1 MPTTFKLLHP
11 AFAVNP
17 DESEVR
23 HDAERYDTLTG
34 HNVVLFSNNKPNV
47 SPFHE
52 ELDQY
57 LRQTES
63 VGGVEFIQ
71 KSSAARPAEEG
82 VMQRAQAFDFAVNA
96 IAD

>member
-11 AFAVNP
+11 AFATSA

-34 HNVVLFSNNKPNV
+34 HSAVLFSNNKPNV

-52 ELDQY
+52 ELNQY
-57 LRQTES
+57 LRQMES
-63 VGGVEFIQ
+63 VSDVEFIQ
-71 KSSAARPAEEG
+71 KSSAARPAEEA
-82 VMQRAQAFDFAVNA
+82 VMEHAKAFDFAVNA

>member
-11 AFAVNP
+11 AFATSS

-34 HNVVLFSNNKPNV
+34 HSVVLFSNNKPNV

-52 ELDQY
+52 ELKRC
-57 LRQTES
+57 LRQAES
-63 VGGVEFIQ
+63 VREAEFIQ
-71 KSSAARPAEEG
+71 KSSAARPAEEA
-82 VMQRAQAFDFAVNA
+82 VMEEAKAFDFAVNA